1 MSSGTPI
8 FLPGPPT
15 TSSGQH
21 LQQPNRAP
29 STRREQT
36 ILVEV
41 SSRDRNYMQRI
52 TSNPTRFLFARPLKD
67 IRRVELISGTIP
79 ANPYNILQGANQFT
93 FTETV
98 GSTTTSF
105 QVSLTP
111 GVYTSATLIA
121 HLNTVFS
128 TLTTTNSYNW
138 SLGSTGGSVLSVTAG
153 VATFA
158 ILFLSGS
165 IPDVIDRSDG
175 YFLQQMTPALQ
186 MGFDMSDYYDV
197 TGVIASP
204 FPMDLFTSINR
215 LYLYINLE
223 NSQDL
228 GVIERGAGRRWPFA
242 VIYLDEQTNGYKFLN
257 KETLTP
263 AAFVLPQP
271 LARMQNLQIEFRD
284 EWYRLVDFNGKDFS
298 LLLQFTV
305 LE

>member
-1 MSSGTPI
+1 MSSGVPV

-41 SSRDRNYMQRI
+41 SSRDRNYMQRVS
-52 TSNPTRFLFARPLKD
+52 SNPTRFLFARPIKD
-67 IRRVELISGTIP
+67 VRRVELIAGTVP
-79 ANPYNILQGANQFT
+79 ANPYNIVQGANQFT
-93 FTETV
+93 FTETNA
-98 GSTTTSF
+98 GITTTF
-105 QVSLTP
+105 QVILTP
-111 GVYTSATLIA
+111 GVYTATSLLG
-121 HLNTVFS
+121 HLNSVFS
-128 TLTTTNSYNW
+128 SLATTNTYSW
-138 SLGSTGGSVLSVTAG
+138 SQGSSGGSVLAATAG
-153 VATFA
+153 AATFG
-158 ILFLSGS
+158 IQFLSGS

-186 MGFDMSDYYDV
+186 LGFDMSDYYDV

-204 FPMDLFTSINR
+204 FPMDLQTSMTR

-242 VIYLDEQTNGYKFLN
+242 VIYLDDQTNGYKFLN